1 MKPRLLIL
9 YERSIVGLPHSSAH
23 LRLLRPLFYP
33 AVQDR
38 FYVTAAPLY
47 AGQEAEL
54 VIVDRTWRPD
64 LSLEL
69 AIDLVEAVRGA
80 GAKLIYH
87 LDDDLLNAPTGLF
100 TAAQLEGVAFF
111 LRQAD
116 ALLVSTP
123 RLAERFA
130 GYNDRILVA
139 PNALDE
145 RLLASPH
152 GRQSH
157 PFHRPFVVGYMGTRT
172 HDEDLR
178 LILPALHQVGQ
189 QASLR
194 LELHLVGGVARVE
207 TTQALAALPFPVRQV
222 EPPSAEYPEFM
233 LWFTGSLS
241 WDLALAP
248 LVENDFTRVKSDVK
262 FLDYSALGAPGI
274 YSSGP
279 VYSESVQH
287 RVTGWLA
294 AATTDSWREAILTL
308 IEDAA
313 LRRELAANA
322 HRHLFESRIL
332 AHRCQ
337 DWIAALETVWYG

>member
-33 AVQDR
+33 ATQER

-54 VIVDRTWRPD
+54 VVVDRTWRPD
-64 LSLEL
+64 LSLDL
-69 AIDLVEAVRGA
+69 AIDLVEAVHGA

-87 LDDDLLNAPTGLF
+87 LDDDLLNAPAGVF
-100 TAAQLEGVAFF
+100 TAAQIDGITFF
-111 LRQAD
+111 LRRAD

-123 RLAERFA
+123 VLAERLADF
-130 GYNDRILVA
+130 NDVILVV

-145 RLLASPH
+145 RLLCSSP
-152 GRQSH
+152 GQRQ
-157 PFHRPFVVGYMGTRT
+157 PFVRPFVLGYMGTRT
-172 HDEDLR
+172 HDEDLH
-178 LILPALHQVGQ
+178 LILPALHRVGQ
-189 QASLR
+189 EAAR
-194 LELHLVGGVARVE
+194 PLELHLVGGVARAE
-207 TTQALAALPFPVRQV
+207 TRQALAALPFPVRQV

-233 LWFTGSLS
+233 LWFTHSLS

-248 LVENDFTRVKSDVK
+248 LQENTFTRAKSDVK

-274 YSSGP
+274 YSRGP
-279 VYSESVQH
+279 VYSGSVQH
-287 RVTGWLA
+287 KVTGWLA
-294 AATTDSWREAILTL
+294 DATAQSWAEAMLTL
-308 IEDAA
+308 IEDAP
-313 LRRELAANA
+313 LRRELAASA